1 MEQWKEYKLSDIL
14 SIVSGFA
21 YKGEYLGKGESLLLG
36 MGCVSYSELFLE
48 KGMRPYA
55 GEFPERYSVEA
66 GDIVLAT
73 RQQSDNLPILGM
85 PAIVPQKFKG
95 KKMVFGANLY
105 KVVPKSPEFPIDYI
119 YWLLKTPAYIR
130 HIRSCQTGTTVR
142 MITKANIE
150 DYAFM
155 CPCKEQ
161 RNQISKLLWD
171 IEMKI
176 VLNRRINDNLE
187 QQAQALFKA
196 WFVDFEPFKDG
207 EFVDSELGMIP
218 KGWKIMPL
226 EYLVDK
232 VKSGDWGK
240 EEPIGN
246 YKIKTYC
253 MRGADFPDIKEGRI
267 GKMPIRYIL
276 EKNFQEKALCDGN
289 IVVEISGGS
298 PTQSTGRVVLADKGF
313 IADCDNALIC
323 TNFCKSLEIKDE
335 YSFFFYLLWQYLY
348 DSRVMFIYEN
358 GSNGLKNLN
367 INSLIERETF
377 VIPTKEVVARF
388 NLIVSNILSTKQV
401 NGIEVSRLVSL
412 RDTLLPK
419 LMSGELKINELNS

>member
-176 VLNRRINDNLE
+176 VLNRRINDNVE
-187 QQAQALFKA
+187 QQAQALFKS

-218 KGWKIMPL
+218 KGW
-226 EYLVDK
+226 
-232 VKSGDWGK
+232 
-240 EEPIGN
+240 
-246 YKIKTYC
+246 
-253 MRGADFPDIKEGRI
+253 
-267 GKMPIRYIL
+267 
-276 EKNFQEKALCDGN
+276 
-289 IVVEISGGS
+289 
-298 PTQSTGRVVLADKGF
+298 RVVCLG
-313 IADCDNALIC
+313 
-323 TNFCKSLEIKDE
+323 
-335 YSFFFYLLWQYLY
+335 
-348 DSRVMFIYEN
+348 
-358 GSNGLKNLN
+358 
-367 INSLIERETF
+367 
-377 VIPTKEVVARF
+377 EV
-388 NLIVSNILSTKQV
+388 TKQV
-401 NGIEVSRLVSL
+401 TEKVGNREDVTVLSPVN
-412 RDTLLPK
+412 
-419 LMSGELKINELNS
+419 SGELVLSEEYFTKQVFSKNLSKYLIVNPLSFAYNPARINIGSIGLNEYDFVGCVSPVYVVFKCEPNYHYFLRL

>member
-1 MEQWKEYKLSDIL
+1 
-14 SIVSGFA
+14 
-21 YKGEYLGKGESLLLG
+21 
-36 MGCVSYSELFLE
+36 
-48 KGMRPYA
+48 
-55 GEFPERYSVEA
+55 
-66 GDIVLAT
+66 
-73 RQQSDNLPILGM
+73 M

-196 WFVDFEPFKDG
+196 WFVDNAVIDDASVSDYFIPLRGKNLLTSDAKGG
-207 EFVDSELGMIP
+207 EVPVVAGGLTPSAYHNVANTKAPVITISASGANAGYVKLWGVPVWSADSSYIDSSVTPHIYFWYNLLKFSQKNIFDSQTGSAQPHIYPKHIGDIHIP
-218 KGWKIMPL
+218 NL
-226 EYLVDK
+226 DLDK
-232 VKSGDWGK
+232 VADY
-240 EEPIGN
+240 N
-246 YKIKTYC
+246 KIVT
-253 MRGADFPDIKEGRI
+253 P
-267 GKMPIRYIL
+267 
-276 EKNFQEKALCDGN
+276 
-289 IVVEISGGS
+289 
-298 PTQSTGRVVLADKGF
+298 
-313 IADCDNALIC
+313 
-323 TNFCKSLEIKDE
+323 
-335 YSFFFYLLWQYLY
+335 
-348 DSRVMFIYEN
+348 IYEQITN
-358 GSNGLKNLN
+358 TQKLN
-367 INSLIERETF
+367 MQLT
-377 VIPTKEVVARF
+377 VT
-388 NLIVSNILSTKQV
+388 
-401 NGIEVSRLVSL
+401 

-419 LMSGELKINELNS
+419 LMSGEIKI